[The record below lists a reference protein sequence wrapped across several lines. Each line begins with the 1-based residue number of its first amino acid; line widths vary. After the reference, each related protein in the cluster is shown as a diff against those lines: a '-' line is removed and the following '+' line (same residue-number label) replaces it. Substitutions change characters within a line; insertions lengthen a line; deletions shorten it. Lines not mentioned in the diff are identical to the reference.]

1 MDFLPETLINS
12 FDTYIRMQKNH
23 LLNLEMP
30 EPDMEN
36 MNFERSRNYA
46 DLEQELRNLLR
57 QIQTPAFND
66 ETREEM
72 VTACNR
78 RIRAIM
84 DTDARITEKI
94 RQHKEELSKKMQ
106 EIKRGKTAVSGYGAG
121 IKGKTLVRLSG

>member
-12 FDTYIRMQKNH
+12 FDTYIRMQQNH
-23 LLNLEMP
+23 LLSLEKA
-30 EPDMEN
+30 EPDMES

-46 DLEQELRNLLR
+46 ELEQELRYLLR

-72 VTACNR
+72 VTACNH

-84 DTDARITEKI
+84 DTDAIITEKI
-94 RQHKEELSKKMQ
+94 RQHKETLSKKMQ
-106 EIKRGKTAVSGYGAG
+106 EMKKGKTAISGYGAG
-121 IKGKTLVRLSG
+121 LKGKTLVRLSG